1 MKGELTPR
9 EINMN
14 SISMFRAGVDTVRGM
29 IWKSARYFLVR
40 ETQVVEDKETRPP
53 LYQKGF
59 YLALK
64 FRHVLETGQGG
75 I

>member
-40 ETQVVEDKETRPP
+40 ERQVVEDKKKTVLR
-53 LYQKGF
+53 YYIKGF
-59 YLALK
+59 IL
-64 FRHVLETGQGG
+64 R
-75 I
+75 